1 MYVKIIEIKKNSI
14 FVINDFHDSS
24 HIIGYISL
32 EFIKFSVIYSKFNYQ
47 EWIRIIKDYPIV
59 CRNNQN

>member
-14 FVINDFHDSS
+14 FV
-24 HIIGYISL
+24 
-32 EFIKFSVIYSKFNYQ
+32 IKFSVIYSKFNYQ